1 MRLAFLGTP
10 GVAVPPLKEVARLGD
25 VVAVITRPPAPRG
38 RSNKPV
44 PSEVARTAHAMD
56 FAVQTPA
63 DRAGIVDSLRG
74 AGQLDVAVVVA
85 YGMIIP
91 PEALALPRSG
101 MVNLHFSLLP
111 RWRGAAPVQRALMAG
126 DERTGVS
133 LMRLDAGLDTGP
145 VYSTLSTR
153 FGPDETAGEVL
164 NRLAVRGATMLG
176 ELLAP
181 LVAGDIVAARQPVEG
196 VTHASRIT
204 RQDCR
209 IDFTAPAPTI
219 ARQIR
224 ALGPRPGAFTT
235 IEGEVFRVLRARVDD
250 GELPPGRL
258 VFEGSRL
265 LCGTGCGIVDLLE
278 VQPAGKRPMPGSDW
292 ARGRRSWPVDT
303 G

>member
-1 MRLAFLGTP
+1 M
-10 GVAVPPLKEVARLGD
+10 PPLREVARLGD
-25 VVAVITRPPAPRG
+25 VVAVITRPAAPRG
-38 RSNKPV
+38 RSNEPV
-44 PSEVARTAHAMD
+44 PSEVARTAQAMGI
-56 FAVQTPA
+56 AVETPA
-63 DRAGIVDSLRG
+63 DRAGIVDSLRR
-74 AGQLDVAVVVA
+74 AGQLDLAVVVA

-91 PEALALPRSG
+91 PEALELPRSG

-153 FGPDETAGEVL
+153 FGPDETAGEIL

-176 ELLAP
+176 ELLEP
-181 LVAGDIVAARQPVEG
+181 LVAGDIVAARQPIEG

-204 RQDCR
+204 REDCR
-209 IDFTAPAPTI
+209 IDFTVPASTI
-219 ARQIR
+219 VRQIR
-224 ALGPRPGAFTT
+224 ALSPRPGAFTT
-235 IEGEVFRVLRARVDD
+235 IEGEVFRVLRARVGD

-258 VFEGSRL
+258 VFERSRL
-265 LCGTGCGIVDLLE
+265 LCGTAGGILDLLE